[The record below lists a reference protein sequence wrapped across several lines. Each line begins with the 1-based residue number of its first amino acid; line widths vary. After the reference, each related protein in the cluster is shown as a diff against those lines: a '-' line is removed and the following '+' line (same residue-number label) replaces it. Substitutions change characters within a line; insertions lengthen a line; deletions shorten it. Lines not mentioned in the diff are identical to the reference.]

1 MNEPY
6 ICLTG
11 APDPCEFESQEH
23 HDATCVQC
31 LSWFPTWTAAQEAA
45 KAARDLCK

>member
-1 MNEPY
+1 MTEPY

-23 HDATCVQC
+23 HDATCAQC
-31 LSWFPTWTAAQEAA
+31 LAWANQET
-45 KAARDLCK
+45 DLCK